1 MEVIYSEIAQE
12 HILYWKRSG
21 NKNIQTKIQEIID
34 DIKKDFYNGIGKP
47 EPLKHKLSGFWSRRI
62 NKEHR
67 IIYQVDK
74 INNKIFIYALK
85 GHYES

>member
-1 MEVIYSEIAQE
+1 MDVIYSEITQE
-12 HILYWKRSG
+12 HILFWKRSG
-21 NKNIQTKIQEIID
+21 NKNIQTKIQEIIE

-47 EPLKHKLSGFWSRRI
+47 EPLKHKLLGFWSRRI

-67 IIYQVDK
+67 IIYQVDE